1 MSVVENLHKFLEING
16 HRDASIYEKSKSAIL
31 LLKTLPCAT
40 TAVLEQVGEVFCEE
54 AKKYVIE
61 VEKQMLS
68 GQHGFLESNMP
79 ESDTLMKEVQK
90 ILLGFIE
97 CNHDAWA
104 PMIARWSVNLI
115 GVMSSQYGILRAL
128 SNLQIDERL
137 ELWMNCSAC
146 RILMEV
152 AVTCFGYIIDD
163 SPDVC
168 VDYLLGTAVKSSPFF
183 DWAICH
189 MCCCFLDVIPYG
201 ILSHALVA
209 FSMQAK
215 DAEIIINCVTRVY
228 NFVLNHHGKVLQNAV
243 LDLFKD
249 SVSAESVEAG
259 SDQEHIDKCTL
270 PFLLH
275 LALHAPRLVDQISEK
290 VTDLLDLKT
299 IIALNKQSNKRE
311 AVLQRGLVSRVL
323 DILQNIGK
331 GTSKVLLYLIDSSC
345 YSDETLPRDDAK
357 IYTERKRIASTLLEM
372 LLLHLHE
379 NVQNSLHQRK
389 NEEEATEEAV
399 LESPFLK
406 DLQKHMKKLC
416 GELIRSETEL
426 RSHLFTRV
434 LSLLCINGGFGISSD
449 AFIFLLIKSKSQTNL
464 SNLLAFQCELEVNNE
479 KILDDIVS
487 TFIDELCSPTSKYT
501 NDQTVNA
508 LKNCITIVQ
517 TETSGK
523 LESTRMKLKDCLQKH
538 WATMTYL
545 TIEHGDVGHQS
556 LKLLEY
562 INLPPQQSLPQV
574 FTACQNLITTYFS
587 LLSKVLNHSDNDDLW
602 EMVLS
607 SETLLILL
615 VKQNTIVQN
624 TASRQF
630 VETLLMEENI
640 KLVTENF
647 SNADQ
652 ENSLFPAEPKMQL
665 LDRNNSPDV
674 ASRIPV
680 NKSSVVYIGSL
691 NRNKRKQQDETDPGR
706 IVDVGV
712 IQQFLLSTL
721 DSILSLK
728 SLASDKVMGNE
739 KVDPQLANSFSE
751 SMILRLQESSL
762 KPPYSFLANLL
773 AEVICP
779 EVTPRMA
786 WPDEEFLK
794 YTIERDIKIKKQ
806 FERNPFLWDL
816 LDLISRER
824 PSLCHCTV
832 IVQSLFANC
841 LTYWEVDRKLTV
853 KASPDQLNTT
863 RRILILLRTAGW
875 IPEPWSNSCNF
886 IDFIKPQDVYFLLS
900 GLWRFCKDL
909 NISPQKFS
917 EKYGAKPAIIFSNDQ
932 IDGLRRL
939 FRDIFLRNMA
949 ALGVF
954 YKQFFHPD

>member
-1 MSVVENLHKFLEING
+1 
-16 HRDASIYEKSKSAIL
+16 
-31 LLKTLPCAT
+31 
-40 TAVLEQVGEVFCEE
+40 
-54 AKKYVIE
+54 
-61 VEKQMLS
+61 
-68 GQHGFLESNMP
+68 MP

-115 GVMSSQYGILRAL
+115 GVMSSQYGILR
-128 SNLQIDERL
+128 
-137 ELWMNCSAC
+137 AC

-449 AFIFLLIKSKSQTNL
+449 AFIFLLIKSKSQTN
-464 SNLLAFQCELEVNNE
+464 CELEVNNE

-523 LESTRMKLKDCLQKH
+523 LESTRMKLKDCLQKHWATMTYLTIEHGDVGHQSLKLLEYINLPPQQSLPQTLSEFEQQIKKCELEVNNEKILDDIVSTFIDELCSPTSKYTNDQEAKNSQKEAGGERMKLKDCLQKH

-706 IVDVGV
+706 ILNVRTW
-712 IQQFLLSTL
+712 FRFP
-721 DSILSLK
+721 K
-728 SLASDKVMGNE
+728 
-739 KVDPQLANSFSE
+739 
-751 SMILRLQESSL
+751 SSL
-762 KPPYSFLANLL
+762 HAAKWRKSNASSMPCSENKGLANLQEGAL
-773 AEVICP
+773 TQTRNSV
-779 EVTPRMA
+779 V
-786 WPDEEFLK
+786 LK
-794 YTIERDIKIKKQ
+794 TTASIGYSKQ
-806 FERNPFLWDL
+806 R
-816 LDLISRER
+816 R
-824 PSLCHCTV
+824 
-832 IVQSLFANC
+832 VQ
-841 LTYWEVDRKLTV
+841 
-853 KASPDQLNTT
+853 
-863 RRILILLRTAGW
+863 
-875 IPEPWSNSCNF
+875 
-886 IDFIKPQDVYFLLS
+886 
-900 GLWRFCKDL
+900 KD
-909 NISPQKFS
+909 
-917 EKYGAKPAIIFSNDQ
+917 
-932 IDGLRRL
+932 
-939 FRDIFLRNMA
+939 DIFVDFGASKL
-949 ALGVF
+949 
-954 YKQFFHPD
+954 